1 MDTFYQ
7 LSGSPRVYCMNDAED
22 VELVRK
28 CAAGNTLAFGE
39 LVERYTP
46 QVFSATY
53 RILWDRE
60 EAADATQQAFL
71 KAFENL
77 GSYDE
82 RKRFFTW
89 LYTIAVRTALNAARQ
104 RRDHEELDEDEPST
118 GALDHDGLESNDR
131 QRIIRTALSRLPADL
146 RAPLVLFHYDD
157 CSYREIAELVGTT
170 EARVRSRIF
179 EARKRMKKLLERSGY
194 ERD

>member
-1 MDTFYQ
+1 
-7 LSGSPRVYCMNDAED
+7 MNDAED

-28 CAAGNTLAFGE
+28 CAAGNALAFGE

-104 RRDHEELDEDEPST
+104 RRDHEELDEDERSEEHT
-118 GALDHDGLESNDR
+118 S
-131 QRIIRTALSRLPADL
+131 
-146 RAPLVLFHYDD
+146 
-157 CSYREIAELVGTT
+157 ELH
-170 EARVRSRIF
+170 SQF
-179 EARKRMKKLLERSGY
+179 
-194 ERD
+194 